1 MFIGQKIFFLK
12 MVDWF
17 RQFFND
23 INRLLA
29 SRRKHDKFDF
39 CSFGPKTQSIFSLNR
54 IAMDLKLGGKKGQ
67 YLIVLTGGGA
77 FAILQFKCWFQ

>member
-39 CSFGPKTQSIFSLNR
+39 ALLGPKRKAFL
-54 IAMDLKLGGKKGQ
+54 A
-67 YLIVLTGGGA
+67 LTE
-77 FAILQFKCWFQ
+77 LLWT